1 MLSRSNLSG
10 KEQPAL
16 PVSTLNTLLVEDKTR
31 KLICFKT
38 VNVIQ
43 VKLLK
48 LVYADL
54 RLVFLG

>member
-54 RLVFLG
+54 RLVFL